1 MGSRH
6 QVLEGALRDSASDR
20 VWEKPLG
27 IKDILTCVGL
37 SRLYVKLLFYYYYF
51 NAFWSKMQ
59 EKDNLIF
66 FFLAE

>member
-1 MGSRH
+1 M
-6 QVLEGALRDSASDR
+6 SDR

-27 IKDILTCVGL
+27 IKDNLTCVGL
-37 SRLYVKLLFYYYYF
+37 SRLYVKLLYYYYYF